1 LAYTDSYSDAEL
13 EEIKMRKLLELQ
25 RKIEEEKRKK
35 ELVDSIL
42 RQILTPEARSRL
54 ANLKLVKPELAET
67 IEQQL
72 IALAQSGRIP
82 IPITDDFL
90 KKLLEQV
97 YEQTRRDFKIRFMR
111 K

>member
-25 RKIEEEKRKK
+25 RRVEEEKRRR
-35 ELVDSIL
+35 EMVESIL

-72 IALAQSGRIP
+72 VALAQSGRIP
-82 IPITDDFL
+82 TPITDDFL

>member
-13 EEIKMRKLLELQ
+13 EEIKMRKLLELR
-25 RKIEEEKRKK
+25 RKVEEEKRRK
-35 ELVDSIL
+35 EIMESIL

-82 IPITDDFL
+82 TPITDDFL
-90 KKLLEQV
+90 KRLLEQV
-97 YEQTRRDFKIRFMR
+97 YEQTRRDFKIKFMR